1 MYVEKIYGEIPL
13 PAKIHGEF
21 VCFIR
26 GKRFVPAEP
35 GNTSRKG
42 EKTPLIV
49 VQHPWRCLEGIQ
61 GIMRGLAGKTPEAKI
76 PQNSTI

>member
-1 MYVEKIYGEIPL
+1 MYVEKIYGEFPL

-26 GKRFVPAEP
+26 GIRFVPAEP

-42 EKTPLIV
+42 EKNPLIV
-49 VQHPWRCLEGIQ
+49 FS
-61 GIMRGLAGKTPEAKI
+61 I
-76 PQNSTI
+76 PGDVWKESRE